1 MRANLAAVTTL
12 RALEAEDRAATP
24 GEQAALAR
32 WSGWGAVPGV
42 FDEGDG
48 RFADARAELRAMLDE
63 EGYRAAFRNTL
74 NAHYTDAAYVQAIWA
89 GLERLGFEGG
99 RGTGAGLRLGDLHR
113 LRPGRGGDDRGGAG
127 PDHGGDSAGRCTRAA
142 LSWPR
147 ASPTPVPPKVS
158 STPRWATSPSAGS
171 R

>member
-63 EGYRAAFRNTL
+63 EGYRAASRNTL
-74 NAHYTDAAYVQAIWA
+74 NAHYTDAAYVQAMWV
-89 GLERLGFEGG
+89 GLQRLGFDGG
-99 RGTGAGLRLGDLHR
+99 RVLEPGCGSGTFIGSLCRRVMVSRALR
-113 LRPGRGGDDRGGAG
+113 A
-127 PDHGGDSAGRCTRAA
+127 
-142 LSWPR
+142 
-147 ASPTPVPPKVS
+147 
-158 STPRWATSPSAGS
+158 
-171 R
+171 